1 MGLAVAAEVDEHT
14 TPWVE
19 QLPWQTF
26 LKALDARMLQVD
38 ESTYRDRERLAAAK
52 REVRATPS
60 EAGLRTLIARGAAGD
75 VAMML
80 ALYQRVAECLAEEG
94 DEDPLPVRMS
104 KAIGII
110 ANAAH

>member
-1 MGLAVAAEVDEHT
+1 
-14 TPWVE
+14 
-19 QLPWQTF
+19 
-26 LKALDARMLQVD
+26 
-38 ESTYRDRERLAAAK
+38 
-52 REVRATPS
+52 
-60 EAGLRTLIARGAAGD
+60 
-75 VAMML
+75 MML